1 MVASQAQRSQ
11 LFSTLLVGV
20 ATYVLIS
27 HTAPSFVGMAPQS
40 APSMRGSVATGS
52 FKDDFDAWRSSLSKE
67 EKEIVADQAS
77 KVFDKKY
84 QKTETSKIKLPQEK
98 TDAFA
103 KVLGKFYDNEDYK
116 KDVNARIPDYSWVG
130 KSDEKEFGLKM
141 AIVQVHRDADRRYDF
156 AQRKIIK
163 AIKNG
168 EYYPMSSPRM
178 DSFKL
183 KVDASQKAD
192 VAAAVAELKTFLDSE
207 EGKKWVAA
215 NPDRSVDLSKYE
227 KDEIPM
233 VVQHD
238 YLAQLAHV
246 KNGFDALKEEYMKNG
261 TAFTAAQE
269 ANFVKAKKMVEKKLV
284 DNWANTMT
292 EVWEGGLRQR
302 DWFRTQRPNPDG
314 KITKAQVVKEI
325 WEVFGEQ
332 YKTKLPPLD
341 EELMADLEK
350 EPAGHGFIHPWGTA
364 DKLYKSEAV
373 DTFGARFLLGV
384 FETKDE
390 ARAAFEEWNK
400 EYQAAR
406 ESMKEE
412 FATISKQES
421 ARMEEDATARDRI
434 LSIIDESRTKM
445 NSR

>member
-1 MVASQAQRSQ
+1 M
-11 LFSTLLVGV
+11 G
-20 ATYVLIS
+20 
-27 HTAPSFVGMAPQS
+27 
-40 APSMRGSVATGS
+40 
-52 FKDDFDAWRSSLSKE
+52 
-67 EKEIVADQAS
+67 
-77 KVFDKKY
+77 
-84 QKTETSKIKLPQEK
+84 
-98 TDAFA
+98 
-103 KVLGKFYDNEDYK
+103 
-116 KDVNARIPDYSWVG
+116 
-130 KSDEKEFGLKM
+130 
-141 AIVQVHRDADRRYDF
+141 
-156 AQRKIIK
+156 K

-168 EYYPMSSPRM
+168 EYYPMSSPRV
-178 DSFKL
+178 DAFKL
-183 KVDASQKAD
+183 KVEASQKAD
-192 VAAAVAELKTFLDSE
+192 VATAVAEVKTWLDSE
-207 EGKKWVAA
+207 DGKKWVAA

-233 VVQHD
+233 VLQHD
-238 YLAQLAHV
+238 YVASLAHA
-246 KNGFDALKEEYMKNG
+246 KQYTDALKEEYMKNATEP
-261 TAFTAAQE
+261 TADLEQKFTLI
-269 ANFVKAKKMVEKKLV
+269 KKHIENVLVEQ
-284 DNWANTMT
+284 WATTMG

-302 DWFRTQRPNPDG
+302 DWFRTQRPNEDG

-325 WEVFGEQ
+325 LQEFGDK

-390 ARAAFEEWNK
+390 ASAAFEEWNK